1 MYNSFMS
8 CFVVSHN
15 SSTLFSRKKCE
26 ATLGFRE
33 HYSKIPYSLSKGL
46 ELISSAM

>member
-15 SSTLFSRKKCE
+15 SSTLFSRKKMSE
-26 ATLGFRE
+26 VTLGFRE
-33 HYSKIPYSLSKGL
+33 HYIVKG
-46 ELISSAM
+46 IRID